1 MSPDFVYFLPLG
13 VSGGLSHSTIGI
25 FVFCVPASLIV
36 YTVFHLLAR
45 QPLAAL
51 MPEAI
56 SSRLNNQSAEWMPK
70 TIASLALIV
79 FSVLIGAA
87 THIAWDAFTHGN
99 TVIVRNTELLR
110 AVVGPAEGP
119 KIPVYKI
126 LQHASSVLG
135 LIILTSC
142 IFQWKR
148 RTPPIA
154 MKRPQL
160 SSLYRGLIFAAILIA
175 GVLGGVTGWM
185 TWPTKAFERTIFN
198 SVVGGMV
205 GMASATLLFCA
216 YWQIWASRSQYNV

>member
-1 MSPDFVYFLPLG
+1 MPFTLAHPAAIIPFRRFGGRSTSLSALVIGSMSPDFVYFLPLG

-99 TVIVRNTELLR
+99 T
-110 AVVGPAEGP
+110 
-119 KIPVYKI
+119 
-126 LQHASSVLG
+126 
-135 LIILTSC
+135 
-142 IFQWKR
+142 
-148 RTPPIA
+148 
-154 MKRPQL
+154 
-160 SSLYRGLIFAAILIA
+160 
-175 GVLGGVTGWM
+175 
-185 TWPTKAFERTIFN
+185 
-198 SVVGGMV
+198 
-205 GMASATLLFCA
+205 
-216 YWQIWASRSQYNV
+216 